1 MLIWRV
7 STFHVWPP
15 CQQGGN
21 SDNNA
26 VIGVITHKFMDDD
39 AALRTVAKK
48 NRERHFSSVR
58 YPEMAVVTVQI

>member
-15 CQQGGN
+15 CH

-26 VIGVITHKFMDDD
+26 VIGVITQKFMDDD
-39 AALRTVAKK
+39 AALHTVAKK
-48 NRERHFSSVR
+48 NRERHFSSVS
-58 YPEMAVVTVQI
+58 YPDTAVVTVQI